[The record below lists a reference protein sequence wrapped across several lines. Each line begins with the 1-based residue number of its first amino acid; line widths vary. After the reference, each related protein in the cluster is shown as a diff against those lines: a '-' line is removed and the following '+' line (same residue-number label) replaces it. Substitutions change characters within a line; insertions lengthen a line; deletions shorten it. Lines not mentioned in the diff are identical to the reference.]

1 MKGRLAAFAMAALL
15 VVYMAL
21 VLQHAVLF
29 IGTGN
34 PVGIGIGLA
43 LLILPVVGAWALYRE
58 LMFGFRTQKLVGI
71 LRDTDELPVDDLP
84 KRPSGRPYRA
94 AADAEFDTYRI
105 EVEAQPESWQAW
117 FRLGLAYDA
126 SGDRK
131 RARRAL
137 RQAID
142 FYLKEPQSA

>member
-1 MKGRLAAFAMAALL
+1 MAALL

-34 PVGIGIGLA
+34 PVGIGIGVG
-43 LLILPVVGAWALYRE
+43 LLIMPFIGAWALYRE

-71 LRDTDELPVDDLP
+71 LRDNDELPVDDLP

-94 AADAEFDTYRI
+94 EADAEFDTYRV
-105 EVEAQPESWQAW
+105 EVEEQPESWKAW

-131 RARRAL
+131 RARHAL

-142 FYLKEPQSA
+142 FYLKQPQAA